1 LESERGKIRLVL
13 KSKRVARVAEFGGEA
28 VSPNSLMSWYGPVFP
43 SQKSR
48 VVVYDYVFDER
59 QAKALDEARDLAR
72 RTGLVLEVT
81 DLSRQN
87 ALERA
92 LRSGVSKVGGAVVRA
107 RLDLRA
113 LRGSQESS
121 YERMIRQQACR
132 P

>member
-1 LESERGKIRLVL
+1 MESENGKIRLVL
-13 KSKRVARVAEFGGEA
+13 RSKRVARVAEFGGGA
-28 VSPNSLMSWYGPVFP
+28 VSPNSLMSWYGPLFP

-48 VVVYDYVFDER
+48 VVIYDYVFDDK
-59 QAKALDEARDLAR
+59 QARALDEAKDLAK

-87 ALERA
+87 ALNRA
-92 LRSGVSKVGGAVVRA
+92 LRSSFSKVGGAIARA

>member
-1 LESERGKIRLVL
+1 MESEKDKIRLVL
-13 KSKRVARVAEFGGEA
+13 KSKRVARVTEFGGGA
-28 VSPNSLMSWYGPVFP
+28 VSPNSLMSWYGPLFP

-48 VVVYDYVFDER
+48 VMVYDYVFDDK
-59 QAKALDEARDLAR
+59 QAKALHEARDLAKR
-72 RTGLVLEVT
+72 IGMVLEVA

-92 LRSGVSKVGGAVVRA
+92 LRSGLGKIGGAIARA
-107 RLDLRA
+107 RLDLKA

-121 YERMIRQQACR
+121 YERMIKQQACR